1 MNPRRDLAALA
12 VLSTVLAGGCAAAMD
27 PAPAAPAPITRAPVA
42 PAPIT
47 RAPVAPAPVAP
58 PLVASAP
65 GAEKQFDFISVTG
78 TGKVTVRPDTALLEM
93 GAESRARSVGDAT
106 ADVGARMRAI
116 LERVKPLGVED
127 RDIATVLYT
136 VEPLTAP
143 RPSDHEPPL
152 IVGYR
157 ATNIMQF
164 RIRNLAAIGRILDAA
179 VAAGA
184 NTVRGLVFTVGDP
197 AGPQAMARELAV
209 KSAVA
214 KARELTHA
222 AGVGLGDLVSLS
234 EEVVPLRGQVGLFA
248 GAVAVEPGQIEIVA
262 TVTARYRVA
271 K

>member
-1 MNPRRDLAALA
+1 MNPRRLAAALA
-12 VLSTVLAGGCAAAMD
+12 VLSTVLAGGCAAAVD
-27 PAPAAPAPITRAPVA
+27 PAPVTPAPITRPPAAPAPITRAPVA
-42 PAPIT
+42 PAPM
-47 RAPVAPAPVAP
+47 AP
-58 PLVASAP
+58 PLAASAP
-65 GAEKQFDFISVTG
+65 GSERTDFISVTG
-78 TGKVTVRPDTALLEM
+78 IGKVVVSPDTALLEV

-136 VEPLTAP
+136 VEPLTAL

-164 RIRNLAAIGRILDAA
+164 RIRNLAAVGRILDAA
-179 VAAGA
+179 VLAGA
-184 NTVRGLVFTVGDP
+184 NTVRGLAFTVGDP
-197 AGPQAMARELAV
+197 AVPQTMARELAV

-222 AGVGLGDLVSLS
+222 AGVGLGDLLALS
-234 EEVVPLRGQVGLFA
+234 EDVVPLRPQVGLFA
-248 GAVAVEPGQIEIVA
+248 GTVAVEPGQIEIVA
-262 TVTARYRVA
+262 TVIARYRVA